1 MIPSKLKND
10 QDSYIRPSK
19 IPKND
24 IKRFLPGMFVN
35 AINSGDF
42 QHIQNVLFSFLSNQC
57 TFKSDICFPPRF
69 HAPSTMNSTSAQ
81 LFIHYLLGWH
91 VMFPDTILT
100 LKESKLVSHSY
111 FRGTIVEMD
120 IEYNLTKAAHIPN
133 ELWIPPLLS
142 TVDLYK
148 THTLQDMLY
157 TVHLHTA
164 QLNNNDKSTTESR
177 LNSLQYANVSSH
189 PSFQGTDK
197 GVTDSSG
204 QSTLT
209 MSAIQV
215 HEQTTYSSHRS
226 NSSSRDGSAASTQRS
241 STINTASAVQGSSTA
256 LSKSNESVA
265 LLLEAHATINNEY
278 IATRE
283 AQTLVSLQW
292 PSAQNTTTSI
302 EVVDRIPDSDAI
314 CPSLLTA
321 GSAAITV
328 ADLLIPIGPLVVPP
342 VPADLPPV
350 CSNPLL
356 PPLPLAQL
364 PKQAR
369 IPDRYVDD
377 LHAAAVLL
385 HSPLPLRLVGQYV
398 LYLDESNHIVH
409 ITLSAAPV

>member
-1 MIPSKLKND
+1 MIPSILKHD
-10 QDSYIRPSK
+10 QDSCIRPSK

-215 HEQTTYSSHRS
+215 NEQTTYSSHRN
-226 NSSSRDGSAASTQRS
+226 NSSSRDGSATSTQRS
-241 STINTASAVQGSSTA
+241 STVHTASAVRGSSTA

-265 LLLEAHATINNEY
+265 LLLEAHATISNEY

-283 AQTLVSLQW
+283 AQALVSLQW
-292 PSAQNTTTSI
+292 PSAQNTTTSLA
-302 EVVDRIPDSDAI
+302 VVDRIPTI
-314 CPSLLTA
+314 K
-321 GSAAITV
+321 SAESAPVTV
-328 ADLLIPIGPLVVPP
+328 ADLLKPIGPLVVPP

-364 PKQAR
+364 PTQAR
-369 IPDRYVDD
+369 IPDRFVDD